1 MIFLKVSSVVAVSAR
16 DPNNEE
22 RRRRRRIFTECL
34 KHFSHLAIVF
44 YNKVKP
50 YHRNQSWSETE

>member
-22 RRRRRRIFTECL
+22 RRRRRDIYRMFKTFFPPCYRIL
-34 KHFSHLAIVF
+34 
-44 YNKVKP
+44 
-50 YHRNQSWSETE
+50 